1 MYNKLLIPNRSSRYK
16 EIQRFSSHWA
26 YKFSRK
32 VNGTKYCFPKL
43 TSCKGQEWSFLFQQ
57 PSTLCI
63 STVRESIIFSIFS
76 WVSLLKKNHTILSF
90 NNTVSINSQNSQ
102 SLELLY
108 TRRATHTVQDEL
120 GFLCKNPQRAIER
133 LWRHSSWHF
142 VCKDASSLRFFTCNQ
157 NTAPPPKKKSFNL
170 SFFKTG
176 TRHKRTISCICF
188 FIMPNFGEK

>member
-1 MYNKLLIPNRSSRYK
+1 MYNKLLIPNRSSRNK

-32 VNGTKYCFPKL
+32 VNGTKYYFQKL

-63 STVRESIIFSIFS
+63 SSLRESIIFSIFS
-76 WVSLLKKNHTILSF
+76 WDSHFLKNYTILSC
-90 NNTVSINSQNSQ
+90 NNTASISSQNSK

-133 LWRHSSWHF
+133 QWRHSSWHF
-142 VCKDASSLRFFTCNQ
+142 VCKDASSLRFFRCNW
-157 NTAPPPKKKSFNL
+157 NTALKKNKSFNL

-176 TRHKRTISCICF
+176 AMHKRTISCICF